1 VNAASSPTRFVA
13 GFALAGVSLI
23 AAVASYLHAFDVV
36 RDLGAV
42 APLDYLIP
50 FLADLVI
57 LGCSASMLTAA
68 RTGTRLPRL
77 TIAGLVVAIGVT
89 LAMNVAAG
97 WHHGAGGRLVA
108 GWPALAFLLALEA
121 LSNLLRRGRD
131 GECPQLVPAAGGHCP
146 HGVAGTAEEAVL
158 NAYSHA
164 RDCLLEPVSFRQLE
178 ARFGVRRDRVSEL
191 VKASSNG
198 SGPDGE

>member
-1 VNAASSPTRFVA
+1 MNSASRATRFVA
-13 GFALAGVSLI
+13 GSALAGVSLI
-23 AAVASYLHAFDVV
+23 AAIASYLHAFDVV
-36 RDLGAV
+36 RDLGSV

-68 RTGTRLPRL
+68 RTGARLPRL

-131 GECPQLVPAAGGHCP
+131 VPAPQGDAAAGGHCP

-158 NAYSHA
+158 LAYRHA
-164 RDCLLEPVSFRQLE
+164 QDCLLAPVSFRQLE

-191 VKASSNG
+191 VKASRNG
-198 SGPDGE
+198 SGPDE